1 MIQNIGGQKPVG
13 RGLTAGGAAGLA
25 GIGMLAGG
33 LMQQS
38 DNEGMQM
45 AGSALSG
52 AGQGAMMG
60 MMFGPIGAGIGAAI
74 GGLGSLLM
82 AHQKKQE
89 EREAK
94 EAKLREE
101 AKAGEKDAYT
111 MMEEHLRVIA
121 EKELSLKV
129 DGNEMSTQL
138 NVSKSQLGSS

>member
-1 MIQNIGGQKPVG
+1 
-13 RGLTAGGAAGLA
+13 
-25 GIGMLAGG
+25 
-33 LMQQS
+33 
-38 DNEGMQM
+38 
-45 AGSALSG
+45 
-52 AGQGAMMG
+52 